1 MLSFSVSAQGTT
13 TPDPSL
19 GYKESDW
26 MITKNQR
33 WVVIKNLPNTLHEFR
48 TVGKNDL
55 GTSLWSDPVDERPLP
70 GVLSGKRESSPFY
83 ASGWFIVL
91 IIIIVL
97 LLLALV
103 ILVLVKKQRGAKYP
117 GKCVSVFVLE

>member
-1 MLSFSVSAQGTT
+1 
-13 TPDPSL
+13 
-19 GYKESDW
+19 

-33 WVVIKNLPNTLHEFR
+33 WVVINGLPNTLHEFR

-55 GTSLWSDPVDERPLP
+55 GTSLWSDPVDERPLS
-70 GVLSGKRESSPFY
+70 GVPAGKRESSPFY

-91 IIIIVL
+91 IVIIVL

-103 ILVLVKKQRGAKYP
+103 IFVLVKK
-117 GKCVSVFVLE
+117 